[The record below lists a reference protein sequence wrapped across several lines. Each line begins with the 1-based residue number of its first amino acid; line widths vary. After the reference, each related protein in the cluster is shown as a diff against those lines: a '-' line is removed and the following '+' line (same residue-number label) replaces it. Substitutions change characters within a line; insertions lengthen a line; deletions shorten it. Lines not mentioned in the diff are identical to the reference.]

1 MKNRITEKDFRT
13 QPDQWTGPAADIDLG
28 LHGWI
33 QKSLSQSELRQ
44 KETRYVCLIG
54 VNYRWTRKACF
65 AKRDGEKRRE
75 KGRNGQTRTVKIKS
89 RLLPQLF
96 TTYSSPLI
104 INKSLLSGFSFS
116 SVFVAVAVVVVVYAS
131 LSLPPFPWHLPLS
144 PSHLNPPPTIN
155 SMGLIVPHSS

>member
-44 KETRYVCLIG
+44 KEIIYVCLID
-54 VNYRWTRKACF
+54 VNYRWTPKACF
-65 AKRDGEKRRE
+65 AKRDGE

-89 RLLPQLF
+89 RRLPQLF
-96 TTYSSPLI
+96 TTYSSLLI

-131 LSLPPFPWHLPLS
+131 LSLPPFPWYLPLS
-144 PSHLNPPPTIN
+144 PSHLNPPHTIN